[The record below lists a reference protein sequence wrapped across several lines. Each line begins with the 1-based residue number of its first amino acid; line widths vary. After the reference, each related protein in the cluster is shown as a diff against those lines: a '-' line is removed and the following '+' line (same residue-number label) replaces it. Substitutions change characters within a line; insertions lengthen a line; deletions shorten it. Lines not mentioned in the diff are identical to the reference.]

1 MTFISIVLGGVAA
14 RLVCVLYFV
23 FARFNICV
31 SRFLMVEDFV
41 LASQLPCR
49 NEEMQEYVTTH
60 LGLHIYTESVTE
72 S

>member
-1 MTFISIVLGGVAA
+1 
-14 RLVCVLYFV
+14 
-23 FARFNICV
+23 
-31 SRFLMVEDFV
+31 MVEDFV